1 MGGLRLFDWPSVGPN
16 LDTMVATMQA
26 FMVHAAKALHC
37 AKPEARHV
45 AVMILDVVHHF
56 GDGDAAFALAEF
68 AQARS

>member
-1 MGGLRLFDWPSVGPN
+1 
-16 LDTMVATMQA
+16 MVATMQA